1 MDSRIHLLRGCPG
14 ADSAKRCDRARR
26 AQAAA
31 TVSLLSSRG
40 VPRCHR
46 RRRNQH
52 PFSREG
58 VGCGERGEGC
68 RTRLPRSPL
77 FFQTAFRCSLTGATR
92 ARGFSKAFA
101 PATGVLFNPLSP
113 HHVTLKEKLHGEKKR
128 KEGGGSMASG
138 GQLSQANLLW
148 HRFLLSSRSSRAL
161 SVLWLR
167 TGENTRRTRFPRFP
181 FFAPFCASVLLRHF
195 FIRACESAL
204 ASSHLGSVR
213 L

>member
-113 HHVTLKEKLHGEKKR
+113 HHVTLKEKLHGEKKKKR
-128 KEGGGSMASG
+128 GGGAWRQAASF
-138 GQLSQANLLW
+138 
-148 HRFLLSSRSSRAL
+148 RKRTSSGTAFSSLHDRPAL
-161 SVLWLR
+161 SLFCGCVLEKTHAALAFHAFR
-167 TGENTRRTRFPRFP
+167 SLLPSAHQYSSGIFL
-181 FFAPFCASVLLRHF
+181 FARASRLLRPR
-195 FIRACESAL
+195 I
-204 ASSHLGSVR
+204 
-213 L
+213 